1 MKTLYL
7 LRHAKSSWDYPG
19 LADFDRP
26 LNGRGHETAPFM
38 GDLMRVKAYRPSLVL
53 SSPAV
58 RARTTAELVKEAAN
72 LAAEI
77 RFDERI
83 YEASPTTLLSV
94 VSETDD
100 SIPAAMI
107 VGHNPGI
114 EGFVRL
120 LTGQNE
126 AMPTAALAV
135 IGLPIDSWRTVDSDS
150 GELEAIYRPKE
161 VRMEMSAAH
170 RYSISLE

>member
-19 LADFDRP
+19 MADFDRP
-26 LNGRGHETAPFM
+26 LNGRGRETAPFM
-38 GDLMRVKAYRPSLVL
+38 GELMRVKAYRPSLVL

-72 LAAEI
+72 LAVAI

-83 YEASPTTLLSV
+83 YEASPTALLSV
-94 VSETDD
+94 VSETED
-100 SIPAAMI
+100 SIPSAMI

-114 EGFVRL
+114 EGFIRL
-120 LTGQNE
+120 LTGQSG
-126 AMPTAALAV
+126 AIPTAALAV
-135 IGLPIDSWRTVDSDS
+135 IRLSIDSWRAIDTAC
-150 GELEAIYRPKE
+150 GELEAVYRPKE
-161 VRMEMSAAH
+161 VKAELSADH
-170 RYSISLE
+170 R